1 MRQRDKITCLFLHMI
16 FVWVILMSG
25 IYAHATEAGHHHPP
39 GEESGRPAT
48 VYDKDG
54 EDVQYSHG
62 THNEVKTHGEEI
74 HQAEE
79 GHYDGLH
86 GAGVDMHDQEKGVTH
101 EGSHESAIHE
111 DQEIP
116 SEMPLVYLFY
126 WGILILIM
134 VIILIYFV
142 YRFKRKQQRPIIPLA
157 VFFVLFAISIY
168 VLEIMAPIFTGRFD
182 PASFRVVNEF
192 HEGTNLGFLRFL
204 YKFLLGIFM
213 TFFAFL
219 NLDRKRYNSMKDKE
233 D

>member
-1 MRQRDKITCLFLHMI
+1 MI
-16 FVWVILMSG
+16 FVGVILMSG

-39 GEESGRPAT
+39 GDESGHPAT
-48 VYDKDG
+48 VYGKNG
-54 EDVQYSHG
+54 EDVQYGHG

-86 GAGVDMHDQEKGVTH
+86 GAGGDAHYQEKGVMH